1 MEIAFKIHKVKDVYD
16 KVLKVTCKLYLLLV
30 NYEKCYNKSVKS
42 IINDME
48 STKVCSTISPSKYPH
63 HQKLAN

>member
-1 MEIAFKIHKVKDVYD
+1 MQIAFKIYKVKDVYD
-16 KVLKVTCKLYLLLV
+16 KVLKDTCKLILA

-48 STKVCSTISPSKYPH
+48 STKICSAISPSKYPY